1 MLVPQNM
8 TKRTKIICTI
18 GPSTEDFNSIKKL
31 YEAGMNVARLNMSHC
46 DHKTAKKIISRIKK
60 LNGQIEHP
68 VGILLD
74 TQGPEIRTGDTS
86 QVVDLEPGQLVSF
99 TIRDEIDVE
108 TTSIRVNYDE
118 LIESV
123 KVGTLITLDNGLLN
137 FKVLK
142 KTENELECRVLDG
155 GKLGSKRHVNLPG
168 IRINLPSITEKDKV
182 DISFGL
188 KQDVDFIALSFVR
201 DLSDISDLERLIKR
215 QRKKVKIISKIE
227 DREGLSNISDICS
240 ASDAVMVAR
249 GDLGIETDLSNLPNI
264 QRKIMSNCAK
274 FGVRSIVATHLLE
287 SMIENPTPTRAEVT
301 DVANAIYEGAD
312 AVMLSGE
319 TTIGKYP
326 IEAVSFISRIAEQ
339 TEKYRTL
346 GYESNLIADTDWK
359 HLGVAAKNL
368 AESIEADGIIAITRS
383 GQTAEIVSN
392 AKPLMIPIY
401 AFSNNRKTINHL
413 SLAGSVHAFYSPTY
427 SDHQRN
433 IDSVMKILSKNLT
446 PKKSLKFI
454 VISGI
459 LSEHSADAIEIRN
472 LEV

>member
-1 MLVPQNM
+1 M

-18 GPSTEDFNSIKKL
+18 GPATESYSSIREL
-31 YEAGMNVARLNMSHC
+31 YKAGMNVARLNMSHS
-46 DHKTAKKIISRIKK
+46 DHRKAKKVIGWIKK
-60 LNGQIEHP
+60 LNEKVKNP

-86 QVVDLEPGQLVSF
+86 EIVDLEPGQLVSF
-99 TIRDEIDVE
+99 TIRDEVDVE
-108 TTSIRVNYDE
+108 TTSIRVHYDE
-118 LIESV
+118 LIQSV
-123 KVGTLITLDNGLLN
+123 DEGTLISLDNGLLN
-137 FKVLK
+137 FKVLNK
-142 KTENELECRVLDG
+142 SKNQLECQVLDG

-168 IRINLPSITEKDKV
+168 IRINLPSVTEKDKK
-182 DISFGL
+182 DIAFGL
-188 KQDVDFIALSFVR
+188 KEDVDFIALSFVR
-201 DLSDISDLERLIKR
+201 DASDISDLKKVIKNR
-215 QRKKVKIISKIE
+215 SKKVKIISKIE
-227 DREGLSNISDICS
+227 DREGLSNIEEICE
-240 ASDAVMVAR
+240 ASDGVMVAR

-274 FGVRSIVATHLLE
+274 YGVRSIVATHLLE

-326 IEAVSFISRIAEQ
+326 IESVDFIHRIAKQ

-346 GYESNLIADTDWK
+346 GYEDKLVIDTDWQ
-359 HLGVAAKNL
+359 HLGVAAKNI
-368 AESIEADGIIAITRS
+368 AESINADGIIAITRS

-392 AKPLMIPIY
+392 AKPFLIPIY
-401 AFSNNRKTINHL
+401 AFSNNKKTIKHL
-413 SLAGSVHAFYSPTY
+413 SLAGSVNAFYSPTY
-427 SDHQRN
+427 SNHEKN
-433 IDSVMKILSKNLT
+433 INSVMRILSEELAPRRN
-446 PKKSLKFI
+446 LKFV

-472 LEV
+472 LEI

>member
-1 MLVPQNM
+1 M
-8 TKRTKIICTI
+8 TLKRTKIICTI
-18 GPSTEDFNSIKKL
+18 GPATESFVSLKKL
-31 YEAGMNVARLNMSHC
+31 YNAGMNVARLNMSHS
-46 DHKTAKKIISRIKK
+46 DHKNAKKIIDRIKK
-60 LNGQIEHP
+60 LNKEVKTP

-86 QVVDLEPGQLVSF
+86 EVVNLEPGELVSF
-99 TIRDEIDVE
+99 TIRDEVDVE
-108 TTSIRVNYDE
+108 TTSIRVHYDE
-118 LIESV
+118 LIQSV
-123 KVGTLITLDNGLLN
+123 KVGTLISLDNGLLN

-142 KTENELECRVLDG
+142 KSKNELECIVLDG

-168 IRINLPSITEKDKV
+168 IRINLPSVTEKDKK
-182 DISFGL
+182 DITFGL
-188 KQDVDFIALSFVR
+188 KENVDFIALSFVR
-201 DLSDISDLERLIKR
+201 NASDIEDLNKVLKK

-227 DREGLSNISDICS
+227 DREGLLNIEEICEV
-240 ASDAVMVAR
+240 SDAVMVAR

-274 FGVRSIVATHLLE
+274 YGVRSIVATHLLE

-326 IEAVSFISRIAEQ
+326 TEAVNFISRIAKQ

-346 GYESNLIADTDWK
+346 GYETKLISETDWQ
-359 HLGVAAKNL
+359 HLGIAAKNI
-368 AESIEADGIIAITRS
+368 AESIKADGIIAITRS

-392 AKPLMIPIY
+392 AKPFLVPIF
-401 AFSNNRKTINHL
+401 AFSNNQKTVNQL
-413 SLAGSVHAFYSPTY
+413 SLTGSVNAYLSPMFSDHEKNINSVMRIIKKEFSPTK
-427 SDHQRN
+427 D
-433 IDSVMKILSKNLT
+433 
-446 PKKSLKFI
+446 LKFV

-459 LSEHSADAIEIRN
+459 LSEKSADAIEIRSLN
-472 LEV
+472 H